1 MKVWVVTEHRG
12 WRSPHHC
19 EAGVWLVSD
28 RLAEAEAF
36 AQARMEEPFEDD
48 EPPSSWFVE
57 LREMTVGAPLSAQ
70 EACIVI
76 NRRGER
82 ATHPESLDTRP

>member
-1 MKVWVVTEHRG
+1 V
-12 WRSPHHC
+12 
-19 EAGVWLVSD
+19 
-28 RLAEAEAF
+28 
-36 AQARMEEPFEDD
+36 EEPLEDD

-57 LREMTVGAPLSAQ
+57 LREMTVGVPLSAQ